1 VWGSTQV
8 TEALN
13 EYLDKCSFAVCVLT
27 AEDLSAD
34 GRRWAR
40 QNVVHEV
47 GLFQGRYG
55 FDRVMLLAEEGC
67 DFVPDTAEPFTVT
80 FPRNGIES
88 TFWRLNK
95 MIKNQGFHLGQRRQ
109 GKN

>member
-1 VWGSTQV
+1 
-8 TEALN
+8 
-13 EYLDKCSFAVCVLT
+13 
-27 AEDLSAD
+27 
-34 GRRWAR
+34 
-40 QNVVHEV
+40 
-47 GLFQGRYG
+47 
-55 FDRVMLLAEEGC
+55 MLLAEEGC